1 MIKIKKIIYLS
12 SMILVAS
19 SISGCVTNLES
30 SQNSSAE
37 SLIAQKVA
45 IAVDAQQKYKAITQQ
60 DIRLQNQTTND
71 FNTEII
77 NVDYIGKPI
86 PLLNALSNRYGFNL
100 IEIGKKTDLQIIN
113 VNMKDVA
120 PIDILLNISKQI
132 DYGAD
137 LVLDKETKT
146 LKVIYK

>member
-137 LVLDKETKT
+137 LVLDKESKT